1 MNNGFNGTGT
11 AFILY
16 ILLAFCMPVVY
27 VYRLAKQR
35 RDFGYGFVI
44 GHFFLGLLVT
54 TLAVVCV
61 SYLWRLLAVSKH
73 GELHHILV
81 AMAYFVI
88 AIILTW
94 ALIPRA
100 VRSILWL
107 RRKRDILHY
116 HNPHIHPWFVEPYY
130 FNTITATTSHK
141 RFPIGTLMTIIFGR
155 AKHHATYAQSAP
167 SLKTRPRQKSAPRMV
182 DPPFKFPA
190 PLPSEKPL
198 ARIVLPPLRTG

>member
-35 RDFGYGFVI
+35 RDFGYGFVT

-73 GELHHILV
+73 GKLHHILV

-130 FNTITATTSHK
+130 FSTVRTGRK
-141 RFPIGTLMTIIFGR
+141 RGILR
-155 AKHHATYAQSAP
+155 DAEV
-167 SLKTRPRQKSAPRMV
+167 SLLQRKELKYEPKRVVIAISSPPTDSRKIL
-182 DPPFKFPA
+182 DPPFRYPA
-190 PLPSEKPL
+190 PLPTVRRTSRL
-198 ARIVLPPLRTG
+198 IVS